1 MIGSLIQMQ
10 FSSSRNW
17 PFGSAAAL
25 VLMAAV
31 LAAMTY
37 YALGPARRAAGEP
50 GK

>member
-37 YALGPARRAAGEP
+37 YALGPARRSDGEP